1 MRVCVNERMG
11 SNVDRVVVVE
21 AVGDARR
28 ADARVSAEDVVA
40 SRWHGGRRDGG

>member
-11 SNVDRVVVVE
+11 SIVDRVVVE
-21 AVGDARR
+21 AGRLATR

-40 SRWHGGRRDGG
+40 SRWHGERRDGG